1 MVHADFAVHPARSS
15 VASRRAP
22 GPTLWISLWGVFV
35 SNVTLT
41 VLTVALPYIA
51 RDLRADR
58 TLTNWVSLGPMLV
71 VALLT
76 PATGRAADTFGRK
89 RLWVWGFTLSLV
101 GMAASAAAPSLYPL
115 LLARVITAMG
125 TAMLV
130 PAALAIITDL
140 YPPEERATPIG
151 YWTSTVAIAPLAG
164 VLLGGALLDVLSW
177 RWLFVAQVALGLP
190 ALFAAHVGFE
200 EKKFPAA
207 GRFDWEGSLTIG
219 LAALALMLAATWV
232 GTAGL
237 ADPRVL
243 GALAIAVVLGA
254 WAVRIER
261 RAEQPVLPPHLLRDP
276 VVSLSLLS
284 RTALNFSYMGAFM
297 TLPYLLKELWQLS
310 ALTISALLIWR
321 PLAMGLAGPFA
332 GTLAPRFGPAR
343 LVVWGGYAILLASL
357 AMVWLDAEP
366 NRPLLVACLAV
377 AGVGLGLCAPGSVA
391 VVTERVGSELLGT
404 VSSMMTLSVTL
415 SNALGMAVL
424 FAVVEG
430 TGGVQSAAAYRA
442 SFWVGVAVAA
452 LGVVLAHALAS
463 RATRDQPFT
472 GEAEPP
478 MEW

>member
-1 MVHADFAVHPARSS
+1 M
-15 VASRRAP
+15 
-22 GPTLWISLWGVFV
+22 FV

-51 RDLRADR
+51 RDLHADR

-76 PATGRAADTFGRK
+76 PATGRAADTYGRK
-89 RLWVWGFTLSLV
+89 RLWVWGFALSLV
-101 GMAASAAAPSLYPL
+101 GMAASALAPSLYPL
-115 LLARVITAMG
+115 LLARVVTAIG

-130 PAALAIITDL
+130 PAALAITTDL

-151 YWTSTVAIAPLAG
+151 YWTSTVAISPLAG

-190 ALFAAHVGFE
+190 ALVAAHFGFE
-200 EKKFPAA
+200 EKKFPAT
-207 GRFDWEGSLTIG
+207 GRFDWEGSLAIG
-219 LAALALMLAATWV
+219 VSALALMLAATWV
-232 GTAGL
+232 GSAGL
-237 ADPRVL
+237 THPRVL
-243 GALAIAVVLGA
+243 AALAVSAACGA

-261 RAEQPVLPPHLLRDP
+261 RAEQPVLPPELMRDP
-276 VVSLSLLS
+276 IVSLSLS
-284 RTALNFSYMGAFM
+284 ARTALNFSYMGAFM

-310 ALTISALLIWR
+310 AFAISALLIWR

-332 GTLAPRFGPAR
+332 GTLAPRFGSAR
-343 LVVWGGYAILLASL
+343 LVVWGGYAILLSSL
-357 AMVWLDAEP
+357 ASVWLDAEP
-366 NRPLLVACLAV
+366 NRPLLVACLAG

-404 VSSMMTLSVTL
+404 VSSMTTLSVTL
-415 SNALGMAVL
+415 SNALGMAVM

-430 TGGVQSAAAYRA
+430 TGGVQSAEAYRA
-442 SFWVGVAVAA
+442 SFWVGTAVAA
-452 LGVVLAHALAS
+452 LGVLFAHALAA
-463 RATRDQPFT
+463 RATRKPSFT